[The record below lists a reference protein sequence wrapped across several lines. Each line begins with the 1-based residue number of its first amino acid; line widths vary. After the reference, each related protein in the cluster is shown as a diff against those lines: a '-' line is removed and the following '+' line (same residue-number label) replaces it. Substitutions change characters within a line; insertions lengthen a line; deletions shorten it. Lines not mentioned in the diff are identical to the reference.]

1 MWIGYDDP
9 DRLITYPDAHNLSGC
24 SQPIHMRSLIRPR
37 WPIFGC
43 FHSTG
48 LQFDD
53 YTASSRGFS
62 ATKRGE
68 LHYMRV
74 RHADD
79 ARPESFM

>member
-1 MWIGYDDP
+1 M
-9 DRLITYPDAHNLSGC
+9 LITYPHT
-24 SQPIHMRSLIRPR
+24 QPDSAKMAD
-37 WPIFGC
+37 FGC

-53 YTASSRGFS
+53 YTASSRGLT
-62 ATKRGE
+62 AAKRGE